1 MHESAVCTS
10 KTNVAEVFSHVMAT
24 EGWTGLFRGN
34 GVNVLRVAPN
44 KGIELF
50 AYERTKNF
58 LTPKEGQR
66 PRFPLPVAPLAGSVA
81 GITSTIVTYPLELIK
96 TRLTVQPGEYKG
108 LLDAWARIVK
118 EEGFLEL
125 YRGLFPSMIGVI
137 PYAGVNYYAYDSL
150 RNLYKRVLKTDKVDS
165 FSTLCMGSA
174 AGAIASTATFP
185 LEVARKQMQVGALQG
200 RVVYKNTL
208 DALACISR
216 EQGLQGLYRGLGPSC
231 LKLMPAAGIFFM
243 CYEALK
249 AVALEEETQKAAA
262 VAATAGAGK
271 QAPGIGNKKQA
282 EARVLQPALVAAKR
296 TFTATSSIM
305 ALPDE
310 SCTAKPKALARLG
323 GLICPA
329 CAYLLAGGGGGGGR
343 TKTQNFCRNVFNV
356 TGLCNRS
363 SCPLANSRYA
373 TIREFE
379 GVLYL
384 YMKSIERA
392 HMPKHLWERVKLP
405 RNYAKALE
413 TIDRFLEH
421 WPRFL
426 VHKNKQ
432 RLTKMTQYLI
442 RMRKL
447 ALAVR
452 PKLVTVPAKQE
463 KREARREKKAEVAAK
478 LNTAIEKEL
487 LQRLQSG
494 TYGDIYNFPTKEYDK
509 VLAMEEMEAE
519 ADEEAMEA
527 EEELEEE
534 EPEVEF
540 VEDYD
545 VDEADD
551 DFEDFNAGEGDIEG
565 NDDDEAEEGD
575 DELPLHWATP
585 SPSAKRKPGEAGLAR
600 SKRRRQR
607 VEVEYEEER
616 EPEVAR

>member
-1 MHESAVCTS
+1 MGNDTANGTLTFNLLG

-81 GITSTIVTYPLELIK
+81 GMTSTIVTYPLELIK

-150 RNLYKRVLKTDKVDS
+150 RNLYKKVLKTDKVDS

-200 RVVYKNTL
+200 RVVYKSTL

-262 VAATAGAGK
+262 VAAAAGAGK
-271 QAPGIGNKKQA
+271 QAPVIGDKRQA
-282 EARVLQPALVAAKR
+282 EARVLQPARVAAK
-296 TFTATSSIM
+296 
-305 ALPDE
+305 
-310 SCTAKPKALARLG
+310 
-323 GLICPA
+323 
-329 CAYLLAGGGGGGGR
+329 

-494 TYGDIYNFPTKEYDK
+494 TYGDIYNFPIKEYDK

-519 ADEEAMEA
+519 ADEEVMEA

-534 EPEVEF
+534 EPEV
-540 VEDYD
+540 D
-545 VDEADD
+545 
-551 DFEDFNAGEGDIEG
+551 EG
-565 NDDDEAEEGD
+565 NEEDETEEGD
-575 DELPLHWATP
+575 DELPMRWATP
-585 SPSAKRKPGEAGLAR
+585 SLSAKRKPGAAGLAR

>member
-1 MHESAVCTS
+1 
-10 KTNVAEVFSHVMAT
+10 MAT

-34 GVNVLRVAPN
+34 GVNVLR
-44 KGIELF
+44 LF

-66 PRFPLPVAPLAGSVA
+66 SRFPLPVAPLAGSVA
-81 GITSTIVTYPLELIK
+81 GMTSTIVTYPLELIK

-150 RNLYKRVLKTDKVDS
+150 RNLYKKVLKTDKVDS

-185 LEVARKQMQVGALQG
+185 LEVARKQVGALQG
-200 RVVYKNTL
+200 RVVYKSTL

-271 QAPGIGNKKQA
+271 QAPVIGNKRQA
-282 EARVLQPALVAAKR
+282 DARVLQPALVAANGR
-296 TFTATSSIM
+296 LAAAM
-305 ALPDE
+305 QHDE
-310 SCTAKPKALARLG
+310 VIWQ
-323 GLICPA
+323 LINQGHCSFKVK
-329 CAYLLAGGGGGGGR
+329 

-421 WPRFL
+421 WPKFL

-545 VDEADD
+545 VDEGDD
-551 DFEDFNAGEGDIEG
+551 DFEDFNAGEGDAFRQGKQALGQLDNGEG
-565 NDDDEAEEGD
+565 SDEDEAEEGD

-585 SPSAKRKPGEAGLAR
+585 APSAKRKPGEAGLAR

-616 EPEVAR
+616 EPDVAR